1 MVDEVT
7 KAFKSIKS
15 FHGTSHENT
24 RDWCDRAEIIFQAY
38 NINDAN
44 RLARIAIKLED
55 SAFDW
60 YRDNPGPYITWPA
73 FRLAFEKAFPP
84 PQRTANRH
92 LLAEQINQRRQGSDE
107 SVHDY
112 FYALDKL
119 CREYDSQMSVMDK
132 TIKLVGGLRE
142 DLKEKVLPLNLQT
155 PEQFLIQAKNYEST
169 QKVMENHR
177 RENGFGE
184 LSEPTYKF
192 DPSYPI
198 VAASH
203 SYRPQYPP
211 SSQRNRNLRHDEYAT
226 PSAMPSNSQPQPI
239 PRSVRENPVHS
250 NNQRDSRRCFQC
262 GHVGHIQRN
271 CSNRLKE

>member
-15 FHGTSHENT
+15 FHGTSQENT

-38 NINDAN
+38 NVNDVN
-44 RLARIAIKLED
+44 RLTRIAIKLED

-60 YRDNPGPYITWPA
+60 YRDNPGPYLTWVA

-112 FYALDKL
+112 YYALDKL
-119 CREYDSQMSVMDK
+119 CREYDSHMSVIDK

-155 PEQFLIQAKNYEST
+155 PEQFLLQANNYESS

-177 RENGFGE
+177 RDNGSGE
-184 LSEPTYKF
+184 SSEPTYKF
-192 DPSYPI
+192 DPGYPI

-203 SYRPQYPP
+203 SYHPQYPP
-211 SSQRNRNLRHDEYAT
+211 SSQRNRNLRPDEYAT
-226 PSAMPSNSQPQPI
+226 SSAIHSNSQPVT
-239 PRSVRENPVHS
+239 RSVRENPCQS
-250 NNQRDSRRCFQC
+250 NNQTHPRRCYQC
-262 GHVGHIQRN
+262 GQVGHVQRN
-271 CSNRLKE
+271 CFNRLKD